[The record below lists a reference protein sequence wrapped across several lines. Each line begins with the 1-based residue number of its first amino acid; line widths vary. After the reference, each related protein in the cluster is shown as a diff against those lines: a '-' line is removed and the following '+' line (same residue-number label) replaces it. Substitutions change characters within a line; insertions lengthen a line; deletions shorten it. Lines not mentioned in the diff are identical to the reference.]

1 MRDDLRNVRGC
12 WIHQEHPGEHPGDHR
27 DQQEDVVLCPRQE
40 HGDVAL
46 PQGWTLSSVF
56 ARVIDELLQDSK
68 RQTQS
73 KINQIAIDEPGNF
86 FTIFLVLSFMTFLII
101 QAPEIAK
108 NKIFGS

>member
-1 MRDDLRNVRGC
+1 MRDNLRDVRGRG
-12 WIHQEHPGEHPGDHR
+12 IHQEHPGEYPGDHR

-56 ARVIDELLQDSK
+56 ARVVDELFQDSE

-73 KINQIAIDEPGNF
+73 KTDQIAINEPGNISHYF
-86 FTIFLVLSFMTFLII
+86 VVLSFMTFLL
-101 QAPEIAK
+101 
-108 NKIFGS
+108 

>member
-1 MRDDLRNVRGC
+1 MRDDLRDVRGRGV
-12 WIHQEHPGEHPGDHR
+12 HQEHPGEHPGDHR

-56 ARVIDELLQDSK
+56 AWVVDELLQDSK

-73 KINQIAIDEPGNF
+73 KTDQIAIDEPGNISHYF
-86 FTIFLVLSFMTFLII
+86 MVLSFMTFLL
-101 QAPEIAK
+101 
-108 NKIFGS
+108 

>member
-46 PQGWTLSSVF
+46 PQGWTFSSVF
-56 ARVIDELLQDSK
+56 TWVVDELLQDSK

-73 KINQIAIDEPGNF
+73 KTDQIAIDEPGKISHYF
-86 FTIFLVLSFMTFLII
+86 MVLSFMTFLL
-101 QAPEIAK
+101 
-108 NKIFGS
+108 